1 MYEELLNCVD
11 RGQAQEVDSL
21 LLIEN
26 TKERSVALL
35 TFPSFPP
42 ALVSSDRL

>member
-1 MYEELLNCVD
+1 MYTEILNCID

-26 TKERSVALL
+26 TKERSAALL
-35 TFPSFPP
+35 AFPSFPST
-42 ALVSSDRL
+42 LVSSDRL